1 MRFRSL
7 IIGAGFEAL
16 LHRRPQ
22 LPIYE
27 NSLKQIGSA
36 RASHILAELITV
48 PNQYQFEELKSSS
61 DPEFEEFYSIY
72 ADSISARERKSKA
85 WISEMAGRAEY
96 KILLL
101 KQDTHVIGF
110 SVLFLPQLESFGLL
124 EYMAIANAYRNG
136 GLGSELF
143 RRSVQVASLAWP
155 GRPGSLLLEVDSDRE
170 KCADQTLRTR
180 RQQFYRRLGCL
191 VISGLHY
198 IMPLAGEG
206 PPPEMDLLVY
216 PRGGLRQVPKSEV
229 ERWIKTI
236 YQSVY
241 NCSPE
246 DPRIKQIL
254 MSIADPVQLA

>member
-1 MRFRSL
+1 
-7 IIGAGFEAL
+7 
-16 LHRRPQ
+16 
-22 LPIYE
+22 
-27 NSLKQIGSA
+27 
-36 RASHILAELITV
+36 V